1 MSALAVYSSLLL
13 KLETIR
19 NFLNFKHSRQPDVCY
34 DTDMLAYVI
43 VLKSRQSW
51 QNKEMLMISTLRF
64 HHFLFALLLFP
75 LHISM
80 MLTYSQIRVY
90 AIYFSSVVLSC
101 DRTMVRWKLQPSTYM
116 LSNDN
121 TALRLHYI
129 CHWLKNKYIHK
140 SLQFLSHSSTTVQ
153 REIDR
158 KSRIQSSF
166 HTFLIHFTIS
176 IDYDLGQSCQL
187 HLVKGSKEK
196 Q

>member
-1 MSALAVYSSLLL
+1 MPDALAIYSSLLL
-13 KLETIR
+13 KLETICT
-19 NFLNFKHSRQPDVCY
+19 RQPDVCY

-51 QNKEMLMISTLRF
+51 QNKEMLMISTLCF
-64 HHFLFALLLFP
+64 YHFLFALLLFP

-80 MLTYSQIRVY
+80 MLTYSQIRVQ
-90 AIYFSSVVLSC
+90 AIYFPSVVLSC
-101 DRTMVRWKLQPSTYM
+101 DRTTVRWKLEPSTYL
-116 LSNDN
+116 LSNDS

-129 CHWLKNKYIHK
+129 CHWLKNKYLHT

-153 REIDR
+153 RKIDR
-158 KSRIQSSF
+158 YIQSSF